1 MSSPLIAEEEAVE
14 PVQQDVRALS
24 LEGCVGYAV
33 YNSFEAKLAK
43 LDLLIAETEI
53 MPAIAVFDTILFGD
67 VDYAE
72 DKRQQSSVFAPDD
85 NQTNIYSIG
94 ITKELPTGTE
104 LTAAWSDT
112 RSWSNT
118 PFVTKNP
125 SHNAELTLEA
135 RQPVGQNFFGYA
147 DRTNVSITKLAIMNA
162 DLATKDRIEAL
173 IADTEG
179 AYIEVLYAKK
189 ALNIFRRILNA
200 ATDLYETQKRNYDIG
215 LLERVDLYAVE
226 GNVATREAE
235 FLVAENNYNRA
246 RENLK
251 LTMNMNEDVRIFT
264 TDELVS
270 DPAEEGLSDYMKT
283 AFDNRRDYKISKRE
297 VKIRGLE
304 LKVADNMKWPEIDLV
319 GTMAMNG
326 LEGKFNH
333 AADKSWVAD
342 NTYYSAGIEVS
353 MPIENNLARGQYKKA
368 KYEKEKA
375 LVNLKEVERTIIT
388 QVGNA
393 YNDTIAFQASL
404 IFTKKAVD
412 FELSKYTEE
421 EKRFKYGRS
430 SMKRLIDFQQD
441 LLRAAL
447 ENARF
452 LFDQRRSKVDLERTM
467 NVLLGKYEETL

>member
-135 RQPVGQNFFGYA
+135 
-147 DRTNVSITKLAIMNA
+147 T
-162 DLATKDRIEAL
+162 
-173 IADTEG
+173 
-179 AYIEVLYAKK
+179 YIEVLYAKK
-189 ALNIFRRILNA
+189 ALNIFRSILNA